1 MKIGSYQIS
10 ERTSPLRQTSNKRN
24 GGVGHKKQGQGDITV
39 SPIIEMVHG
48 GGSTKR
54 KRRNQSQLTAKPQES
69 KVQKILEEIPSPFN
83 NGRHLLSINNS
94 LYIDRNN
101 PNGPYHN
108 GMLTAS
114 LDSNANQSQRVLIQ
128 GSGGTS
134 LNRLE

>member
-10 ERTSPLRQTSNKRN
+10 EKTSPLRQTSNKRN
-24 GGVGHKKQGQGDITV
+24 GGVHKKQDLADITV
-39 SPIIEMVHG
+39 SPIIEIVHG

-54 KRRNQSQLTAKPQES
+54 KRRNQSQLTAKPQEC

-83 NGRHLLSINNS
+83 NGRHLLSMFNS

-114 LDSNANQSQRVLIQ
+114 LDSNANQSQKVLVQ
-128 GSGGTS
+128 GGGTS
-134 LNRLE
+134 STRLD